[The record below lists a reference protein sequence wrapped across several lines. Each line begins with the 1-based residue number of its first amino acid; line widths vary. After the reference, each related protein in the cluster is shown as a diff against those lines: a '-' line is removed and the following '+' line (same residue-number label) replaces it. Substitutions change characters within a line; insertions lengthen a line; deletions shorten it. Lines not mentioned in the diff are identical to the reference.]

1 MGCNNIR
8 RGGGGGMG
16 GRCVGAKLDDNEL
29 HDDLQ
34 FASRDLSV
42 GVFRAGGTVA
52 RLDHA
57 AAAGSAAARRQHR
70 GEHDV
75 RDELHHHAGQLPD
88 RLC

>member
-1 MGCNNIR
+1 MGGNNIR
-8 RGGGGGMG
+8 RGSGHGLG
-16 GRCVGAKLDDNEL
+16 GRCVSAKLDDNEL

-34 FASRDLSV
+34 FASRDLPV
-42 GVFRAGGTVA
+42 DVFRAGSTAA
-52 RLDHA
+52 RLDHVA
-57 AAAGSAAARRQHR
+57 ASGGAGTRRQHR